1 MDAQA
6 RAPPPA
12 DQHGRPQL
20 LGNSSAA
27 FVPIPCDRGPYTSIV
42 IRQQE
47 SSPRARFGPFE
58 VDLRAGELKES
69 GRRVRLPGKPFDVL
83 VALLE
88 RDGEVVLR
96 EELYKRLWPDKSYFD
111 FDNNLN
117 SAVATLREALG
128 DSADEPQYV
137 ETLTKRGYR
146 LLVAVQWDGEAGN
159 GNAPRPTR
167 ERSEAGRARDELGI
181 PTTGEAAPAPSV
193 RGVSR
198 TRRWL
203 LAAGLVAA
211 ALAASWLLRDGS
223 GPGRRLAVLPFE
235 DISPGTPAVP
245 YFAAGVTEDLIAT
258 LGASLPPHFEVIGS
272 TSTRRYE
279 ATRRVPLARAGAEL
293 RADLFLQGTVRRERD
308 RVRLSAQLLEADGTV
323 AWATSFDE
331 PLQRILSAQS
341 SIAARVADTLA
352 VDLAPRRTSTV
363 DPTAYEALQRGR
375 YLLRSGRP
383 EALAEARLEIERALE
398 VDPSYSAAWVALAEA
413 WSASG
418 LPPRV
423 WAPHAANAVARAL
436 ALDPHRADAHLQR
449 AHLAVY
455 FDYDWRQAERSL
467 AEAARLNP
475 GSRAVHQARAEFFSI
490 TGRHDVARAAMLR
503 ARSLDPVAATVTA
516 DAGWYEFVARR
527 YRHSLEASAAA
538 LELEPR
544 HPGAHLYRFLAHE
557 ALGEWEAARRAAAA
571 YQQLRGADPPAIAAV
586 AGPADPRAGLLAFHR
601 WNLARHR
608 AEARREY
615 RSPAVIALDHLALDD
630 LDAAL
635 DDLEQAYLERSGWL
649 LPFLRVYPPLDKLR
663 GHPRFQRLERRLGL
677 ADYPAVTGVR

>member
-1 MDAQA
+1 M
-6 RAPPPA
+6 
-12 DQHGRPQL
+12 
-20 LGNSSAA
+20 
-27 FVPIPCDRGPYTSIV
+27 V

-47 SSPRARFGPFE
+47 SSQRARFGRFE

-69 GRRVRLPGKPFDVL
+69 GRRVRLPAKPFDVL

-96 EELYKRLWPDKSYFD
+96 EELYKRLWPDKNHFD

-128 DSADEPQYV
+128 DSADEPHYV

-146 LLVAVQWDGEAGN
+146 LLVPVQGDGEAGH
-159 GNAPRPTR
+159 GNAPPPTR
-167 ERSEAGRARDELGI
+167 DRSEAGRARDELRLLGRPPTAAAEI
-181 PTTGEAAPAPSV
+181 PTTGEAAPARSV
-193 RGVSR
+193 RGVFW

-203 LAAGLVAA
+203 LAAGLLAA
-211 ALAASWLLRDGS
+211 ALAAPWLLRDVS
-223 GPGRRLAVLPFE
+223 RPGRRLAVLPFE
-235 DISPGTPAVP
+235 DISPGTPAMP

-258 LGASLPPHFEVIGS
+258 LGASLPAHFEVIGS

-279 ATRRVPLARAGAEL
+279 ATRPAPLARASAEL
-293 RADLFLQGTVRRERD
+293 RADLFLRGTVRRERD
-308 RVRLSAQLLEADGTV
+308 RVRLSAQLLEADGAV

-341 SIAARVADTLA
+341 SIATRVADTLA

-375 YLLRSGRP
+375 YRLRSGRP
-383 EALAEARLEIERALE
+383 EAVTEARLEIERALE

-413 WSASG
+413 WIASR

-423 WAPHAANAVARAL
+423 WAPRAANAVARAL
-436 ALDPHRADAHLQR
+436 ALDPQRADAHLQR
-449 AHLAVY
+449 AHLAIY

-467 AEAARLNP
+467 AEAARLHP
-475 GSRAVHQARAEFFSI
+475 GSPAVHQARAAFFSM
-490 TGRHDVARAAMLR
+490 TGRHDAARAAMLR
-503 ARSLDPVAATVTA
+503 ARSLDPVAATVAA
-516 DAGWYEFVARR
+516 DAGWYEFVARG
-527 YRHSLEASAAA
+527 YRQALAASAAA

-544 HPGAHLYRFLAHE
+544 HPGALFYRYLAHE

-571 YQQLRGADPPAIAAV
+571 YQQLRGTDPLAIAAV

-615 RSPAVIALDHLALDD
+615 RSPALIALDHLALDD
-630 LDAAL
+630 FDAAL

-663 GHPRFQRLERRLGL
+663 GHPRYQRLERRLGL
-677 ADYPAVTGVR
+677 ADYPAAGPLRPDRALGWFRWDR